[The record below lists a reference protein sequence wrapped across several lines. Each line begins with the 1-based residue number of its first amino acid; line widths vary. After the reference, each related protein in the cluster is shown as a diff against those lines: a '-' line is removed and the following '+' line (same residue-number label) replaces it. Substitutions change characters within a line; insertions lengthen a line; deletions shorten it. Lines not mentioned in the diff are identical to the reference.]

1 MNKRT
6 LEQYRKMLEAK
17 RRELVDSYMKNK
29 NYGKEAHSDQGTQ
42 DLADRASSAYT
53 KEFLYS
59 LSNSERKV
67 LYMVEQ
73 ALERIKQNAF
83 GICQECEEKI
93 GKKRLDAVPWAAYCI
108 NCQEQE
114 EKRKGA

>member
-1 MNKRT
+1 MNKRA

-29 NYGKEAHSDQGTQ
+29 NYGKEANFDQGTQ
-42 DLADRASSAYT
+42 DLADRASTAYT

-59 LSNSERKV
+59 LSNSERKI